1 MTFLAYSFL
10 YIVIGIV
17 FCVWFADE
25 IKKDSVTVNV
35 GVFWPLT
42 LVVLVFLLLFYFLP
56 IKISE
61 MMNEYSKD
69 RKPGL

>member
-1 MTFLAYSFL
+1 MLILSYAVL
-10 YIVIGIV
+10 YVAIGII

-25 IKKDSVTVNV
+25 IKNDSATINV
-35 GVFWPLT
+35 GVFWPIT
-42 LVVLVFLLLFYFLP
+42 LFVLVLFLLFYFLP